1 MIELKK
7 LTWVA
12 ILAGILKL
20 TQRKQKTSI
29 RILIYVRQEL
39 QVALTQELTGSM
51 IGQPK
56 TDSS

>member
-1 MIELKK
+1 MRNNSHQLEDHFI
-7 LTWVA
+7 
-12 ILAGILKL
+12 
-20 TQRKQKTSI
+20 Q
-29 RILIYVRQEL
+29 YCVRQEL